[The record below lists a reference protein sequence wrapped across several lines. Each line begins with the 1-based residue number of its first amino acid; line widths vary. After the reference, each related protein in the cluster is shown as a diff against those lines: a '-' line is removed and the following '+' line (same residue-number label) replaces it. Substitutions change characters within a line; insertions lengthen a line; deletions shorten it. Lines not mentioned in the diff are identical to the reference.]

1 MVTGKKMHFCNEIPK
16 NTKKCLWKNWD
27 WKIIEQ
33 KTAQQVLFVQ
43 SDLHKKHV
51 VTGGQQCRIEF
62 KE

>member
-1 MVTGKKMHFCNEIPK
+1 MKYPKIPK
-16 NTKKCLWKNWD
+16 NAFEKNWD